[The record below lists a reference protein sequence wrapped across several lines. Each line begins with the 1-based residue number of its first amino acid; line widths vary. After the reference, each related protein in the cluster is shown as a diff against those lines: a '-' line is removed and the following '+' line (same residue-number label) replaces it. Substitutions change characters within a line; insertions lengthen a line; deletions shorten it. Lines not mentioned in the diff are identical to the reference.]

1 MLERFRHP
9 LCPCLDKY
17 VTVIDMSRC
26 AICVVYFVL
35 YKAYEL
41 VNLIPISILNPKI
54 SCDNH
59 RPTCYLNIV
68 NDSGLV
74 CFRSWRFK
82 VTGVSTIIDIIRC
95 SMRET
100 RETALLHAWVQSPI
114 RTVSC
119 ISSCIFIY
127 STKWP

>member
-1 MLERFRHP
+1 
-9 LCPCLDKY
+9 
-17 VTVIDMSRC
+17 MSLSLIRQD
-26 AICVVYFVL
+26 VPFVL
-35 YKAYEL
+35 YTLFYTVYKAYEL

-54 SCDNH
+54 SDDNH

-82 VTGVSTIIDIIRC
+82 VIGVSTIINIIRC

-100 RETALLHAWVQSPI
+100 RETGAKSMGAKSMGAKSNLHRQLHQFMHI
-114 RTVSC
+114 H
-119 ISSCIFIY
+119 IFN
-127 STKWP
+127 KVAVE